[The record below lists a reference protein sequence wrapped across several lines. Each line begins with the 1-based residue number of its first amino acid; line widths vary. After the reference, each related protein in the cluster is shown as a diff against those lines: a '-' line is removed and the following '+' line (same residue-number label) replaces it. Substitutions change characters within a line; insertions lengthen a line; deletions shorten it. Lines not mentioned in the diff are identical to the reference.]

1 MSFTEGKDLEQVRL
15 WDHLPSS
22 WACRHGRGGEGEKK
36 DKPQEQPEEKD
47 TEGWHHSNVYWF
59 LSLNVFVYHFLLLS
73 LGAGYQGGAVQEF
86 ETMILILSPET

>member
-59 LSLNVFVYHFLLLS
+59 LSLNVFVYHFPLPPDLLVTK
-73 LGAGYQGGAVQEF
+73 G
-86 ETMILILSPET
+86 